1 MLVLYFVKDYQ
12 SLINTTPKKILTD
25 NEDSLNKNNRN
36 ESLDTTYQI
45 DAIQEATDEIEDFN
59 LELIDLLGFDLNS
72 KSNEISEFTSLKR
85 NNSQDVVEK
94 INWYLSNIE
103 ENQIQVNDLIIQCSN
118 IEQKL
123 KLYEKGILDK
133 DKQISEMSFNEYYFY
148 NGLKESGICNI
159 LGTPKDPFYELL
171 NLARN
176 GNKLSQL
183 LLIDNLYIAT
193 NRGLINV
200 LKYPEYYKELRDEA
214 VMYLKHLSH
223 IGVTRASEKLGRL
236 YSNKSNMIPTDYV
249 LQYYYSFLA
258 QKQEGPERIYVNLDS
273 IYEGMSDKQKA
284 IADRMTENL

>member
-159 LGTPKDPFYELL
+159 LGTLKDPFYELL